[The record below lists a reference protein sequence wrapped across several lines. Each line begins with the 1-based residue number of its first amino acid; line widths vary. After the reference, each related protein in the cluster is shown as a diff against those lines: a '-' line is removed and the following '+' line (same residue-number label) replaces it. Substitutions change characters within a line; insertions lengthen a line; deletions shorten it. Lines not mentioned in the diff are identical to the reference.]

1 MLHMNTS
8 TISLAGN
15 PNVGKSTLFNALT
28 GMNQHTGNWAGKTV
42 TNAVG
47 EFKYKDCKFKLVDVP
62 GTYSLRAVSAEEECA
77 RDFICFGH
85 ADASIVV
92 CDATCLER
100 NLNLVLQT
108 IEVCPKTLVC
118 INLLDEAKS
127 KGIKIDIEKLE
138 NILKVPVAG
147 ITARTGKGI
156 DEMCEKLYNMVNEQ
170 NPNTDVKTDFFKI
183 SYEEDIEKSLEK
195 IIDILSGKLRY
206 LNPRFTALKIL
217 ENDEKTIH
225 KIEEY
230 EGMDILNI
238 PDFSDI
244 NLNFENISD
253 RITSS
258 VINRAEEIASECT
271 SIGNHAYRRDRIL
284 DNIITSRRFGIPL
297 MILLLGMILWI
308 TIEGANVPSEILSG
322 FLFGIG
328 DKVSEFM
335 LKSGAPEWLEGVL
348 IQGIYKVLAWVVS
361 VMLPP
366 MAIFFPLFT
375 LLEDFGYLP
384 RVAFNLDRCFKC
396 ANACGKQSL
405 TMCMGF
411 GCNAVGV
418 TGCRIIDSPRERL
431 IAILTNN
438 FVPCNGRF
446 PTIISVI
453 TMFFVTSKGIK
464 SSLYSS
470 GILLLTILLGIMM
483 TLIISKL
490 LSLTLLKGI
499 PSSFTLELP
508 PYRKPQ
514 FSKVIVRSIFDRTI
528 FVLGRAC
535 IVAIPSGLLIWI
547 LANIDINNIS
557 LLSYCADFFEPFGQ
571 FIGLDGVIVMAFILG
586 FPANEIVVPIIIMTY
601 LAEGSILEMSDLN
614 QLRTLFVENGWDIST
629 ALCMLVFTLFHF
641 PCSTTCLTIKKETGS
656 MKWTAIAFLLP
667 VLVGIVLCSIINFV
681 FSIII

>member
-1 MLHMNTS
+1 MNTS